1 MRPARRSPLLPALAV
16 AASLALVAGC
26 GGGDDVA
33 DQQASASPSAESSA
47 PSDDGS
53 GDAAAGELTVDDFGD
68 RVSEAFQEAGSVAF
82 ELDQTTAGQESSGSG
97 QADLTGDELSSQVD
111 LDTAQGTISV
121 IATGGLF
128 YLRSDQ
134 LVPGGKWLEID
145 PDADSGLGALIGQL
159 GGSSD
164 PAASIEVLGG
174 ATEVTATGEEEIDGT
189 PTTAYRVVLPREAV
203 ADSLGADPQVAQ
215 LLPETLEYD
224 VWVDADDLVRR
235 VTSTVEVQG
244 ASSTTTVTY
253 TDYGQPVDVQAPPAA
268 QVTDQ
273 VPGLGG

>member
-1 MRPARRSPLLPALAV
+1 MRPPRRSPLLPALAV
-16 AASLALVAGC
+16 AACLALVAGC
-26 GGGDDVA
+26 GGGDDA
-33 DQQASASPSAESSA
+33 AEPSSSASSS
-47 PSDDGS
+47 SGS
-53 GDAAAGELTVDDFGD
+53 AAAEPTEETAPAELTVDDFGD
-68 RVSEAFQEAGSVAF
+68 RVSEAFEEAGTVAF

-121 IATGGLF
+121 IATDGLF
-128 YLRSDQ
+128 YLRSEQ
-134 LVPGGKWLEID
+134 LVPGGKWLEVD
-145 PDADSGLGALIGQL
+145 PDADTGLGALIGQL

-164 PAASIEVLGG
+164 PAASIEVLRG

-203 ADSLGADPQVAQ
+203 ADSLGADPQVEQ